1 MAKQPIEQN
10 PTRYTKKED
19 KWIVSA
25 LSEEPTKEQIA
36 VIKPLELE
44 AGKPID
50 KDKLVPLLAVNGI
63 VVKVNDFYIISEQ
76 TLSDIKNSQNPHYD
90 IIENGK
96 VLGVSIGKTVPIIE
110 LSDKHLEAIG
120 NTRDI
125 SNKNAGVKSVD
136 YIYETKLEK
145 GIPIGLVNQ
154 INYTLSPD
162 ISRPGDTFE
171 TYDWSLQSELNP
183 TAYDLTQLK
192 IDTQQDK
199 EKSLD
204 TKKMATFLTG
214 VAVGLKI
221 IRDDFDAI
229 KKCFMDATLPG
240 LSSLT
245 WKNYVATTDT
255 SNDTTDKPQTIST
268 TSTIVA
274 VGATPVVAK
283 ETALKKGQDKLS
295 KDAADAKT
303 TLEQKI
309 AQQADDLKRA
319 QEGDVNA
326 QNRLKQDI
334 IDTRNQI
341 TEKSSGGSGGGG
353 SSGTGMG
360 GFSPG
365 EGSGFD
371 TSSADFYS
379 IR

>member
-10 PTRYTKKED
+10 PERYTKKED
-19 KWIVSA
+19 NWIISA
-25 LSEEPTKEQIA
+25 LPEDPTKEQIA

-50 KDKLVPLLAVNGI
+50 KDKLVPLLAVDGI
-63 VVKVNDFYIISEQ
+63 VVKVNDLYIISPQ
-76 TLSDIKNSQNPHYD
+76 TLSDIKDSNNPHYD
-90 IIENGK
+90 IVENGK
-96 VLGVSIGKTVPIIE
+96 VLGVSIGKTIPIIE
-110 LSDKHLEAIG
+110 LSDKQLEAIG

-125 SNKNAGVKSVD
+125 SNKNAGVLEVD
-136 YIYETKLEK
+136 YIYETELEK

-162 ISRPGDTFE
+162 ISRPSDKFKTF
-171 TYDWSLQSELNP
+171 DWALQSERN
-183 TAYDLTQLK
+183 ASVYDLTQLK
-192 IDTQQDK
+192 IDTEQDK

-204 TKKMATFLTG
+204 TKKMATFLKG
-214 VAVGLKI
+214 VESGLKI
-221 IRDDFDAI
+221 IRKDFDDI
-229 KKCFMDATLPG
+229 KQCFMNAVLPA
-240 LSSLT
+240 LSTTNWDL
-245 WKNYVATTDT
+245 VATTDI
-255 SNDTTDKPQTIST
+255 SNDTTDKPQSIST

-283 ETALKKGQDKLS
+283 ETALKKGQTKLE
-295 KDAADAKT
+295 KDAEDAKT

-309 AQQADDLKRA
+309 AQQADDLRRA

-360 GFSPG
+360 GFSLGVG
-365 EGSGFD
+365 ETAD
-371 TSSADFYS
+371 TSSASSNS

>member
-10 PTRYTKKED
+10 PTRYKKKED
-19 KWIVSA
+19 KWIISS
-25 LSEEPTKEQIA
+25 LPDKPTKEQIA

-44 AGKPID
+44 VGKPID

-76 TLSDIKNSQNPHYD
+76 TLSDIKNSENPHYD
-90 IIENGK
+90 ILENGK
-96 VLGVSIGKTVPIIE
+96 VLGVSIGKTIPIIE
-110 LSDKHLEAIG
+110 ISDKQLEAIG

-136 YIYETKLEK
+136 YIYETELEK
-145 GIPIGLVNQ
+145 GIPIGLINQ

-162 ISRPGDTFE
+162 ISRPSDKFE
-171 TYDWSLQSELNP
+171 TFDWALQSERNP
-183 TAYDLTQLK
+183 TAYDLSQLK
-192 IDTQQDK
+192 IDTAQDK
-199 EKSLD
+199 SKSLD
-204 TKKMATFLTG
+204 TKKLATFLTG
-214 VAVGLKI
+214 VDSRLQI
-221 IRDDFDAI
+221 IRKDFNDI
-229 KKCFMDATLPG
+229 QHCFMDAILPG
-240 LSSLT
+240 LSSTT
-245 WKNYVATTDT
+245 WEMVATTDT
-255 SNDTTDKPQTIST
+255 SNDTTDKPQSVIK
-268 TSTIVA
+268 TSTIIS
-274 VGATPVVAK
+274 VGDTPVVAK
-283 ETALKKGQDKLS
+283 ETALKKGQTKLE
-295 KDAADAKT
+295 KDAEDAKT

>member
-10 PTRYTKKED
+10 PERYKKKED
-19 KWIVSA
+19 KWVISA
-25 LSEEPTKEQIA
+25 LPETPTKEQIA
-36 VIKPLELE
+36 IIKPLELE
-44 AGKPID
+44 TGKPID
-50 KDKLVPLLAVNGI
+50 EDKLIPLLAVNGL
-63 VVKVNDFYIISEQ
+63 VVKINDLYIISPQ
-76 TLSDIKNSQNPHYD
+76 TLSDIKDSNNPHYD
-90 IIENGK
+90 IVENGK
-96 VLGVSIGKTVPIIE
+96 VLGVSMGKTVPIIE

-125 SNKNAGVKSVD
+125 SNKNAGVKSVE
-136 YIYETKLEK
+136 YIYETELEM

-171 TYDWSLQSELNP
+171 TFDWSLQSELNEGV
-183 TAYDLTQLK
+183 YDLKQLK

-204 TKKMATFLTG
+204 TKKMAIFLTG
-214 VAVGLKI
+214 VASSLKI
-221 IRDDFDAI
+221 IRKDFDDI
-229 KKCFMDATLPG
+229 KQCFMDAILPG
-240 LSSLT
+240 LTTTTWSSS
-245 WKNYVATTDT
+245 VATTDT

-268 TSTIVA
+268 TSTIIS
-274 VGATPVVAK
+274 VGDTPVVAK
-283 ETALKKGQDKLS
+283 ETALKKGQTKLE
-295 KDAADAKT
+295 KDAEDAKT

-326 QNRLKQDI
+326 QNRLRQEI
-334 IDTRNQI
+334 VDTRNQI

>member
-10 PTRYTKKED
+10 PERYTKKED
-19 KWIVSA
+19 KWIISA
-25 LSEEPTKEQIA
+25 LPEEPTKEQIA
-36 VIKPLELE
+36 IIKPLELE

-96 VLGVSIGKTVPIIE
+96 VLEVCIGKTIPIIE
-110 LSDKHLEAIG
+110 ISDKQLEAIG
-120 NTRDI
+120 NTLDI
-125 SNKNAGVKSVD
+125 ANKNAGVKSVD
-136 YIYETKLEK
+136 YIYETELEK

-183 TAYDLTQLK
+183 TAYDLKQLK

-229 KKCFMDATLPG
+229 KQCFMNAKLPG
-240 LSSLT
+240 LSTKT
-245 WKNYVATTDT
+245 WLKSVATTDT
-255 SNDTTDKPQTIST
+255 SNDTTDKPQTTST

-295 KDAADAKT
+295 KDAEDAKT

-341 TEKSSGGSGGGG
+341 TQKSSGGSGGGG

-360 GFSPG
+360 GFSLGVG
-365 EGSGFD
+365 ETSD
-371 TSSADFYS
+371 TSSASSNS

>member
-1 MAKQPIEQN
+1 MAKQLIEQN

-25 LSEEPTKEQIA
+25 LPEEPTKEQIA

-183 TAYDLTQLK
+183 TAYDLKQLK

-240 LSSLT
+240 LSALT
-245 WKNYVATTDT
+245 WENYVATTDT

-268 TSTIVA
+268 TSTIVS

-283 ETALKKGQDKLS
+283 ETALKKGQTKLE
-295 KDAADAKT
+295 KDAEDAKT
-303 TLEQKI
+303 SLEQKI

-326 QNRLKQDI
+326 QNRLRQEI
-334 IDTRNQI
+334 VDTRNQI

-360 GFSPG
+360 GFSLG
-365 EGSGFD
+365 VGQTED
-371 TSSADFYS
+371 TSSASSNS
-379 IR
+379 II

>member
-10 PTRYTKKED
+10 PKRYKKKED

-25 LSEEPTKEQIA
+25 LPDKPTKEQIA

-44 AGKPID
+44 VGKPID

-76 TLSDIKNSQNPHYD
+76 TLSDIKNSENPHYD
-90 IIENGK
+90 ILENGK
-96 VLGVSIGKTVPIIE
+96 VLGVSIGKTIPIIE
-110 LSDKHLEAIG
+110 LSDKHLVAIG

-136 YIYETKLEK
+136 YIYETELEK

-171 TYDWSLQSELNP
+171 TFDWSLQSELNP
-183 TAYDLTQLK
+183 TAYDLKQLK
-192 IDTQQDK
+192 IDTQQEK

-214 VAVGLKI
+214 VASSLKI
-221 IRDDFDAI
+221 IRKDFDDI
-229 KKCFMDATLPG
+229 KQCFMDAILPG
-240 LSSLT
+240 LTTTTWSSS
-245 WKNYVATTDT
+245 VATTDT

-268 TSTIVA
+268 TSTIIS
-274 VGATPVVAK
+274 VGDTPVVAK
-283 ETALKKGQDKLS
+283 ETALKKGQTKLE
-295 KDAADAKT
+295 KDAEDAKT

>member
-10 PTRYTKKED
+10 PKRYKKKED
-19 KWIVSA
+19 KWIISA
-25 LSEEPTKEQIA
+25 LPEKPTKEQIA

-44 AGKPID
+44 IGKPID

-63 VVKVNDFYIISEQ
+63 VVKVNDLYIISEQ

-110 LSDKHLEAIG
+110 ISDKQLKAIG
-120 NTRDI
+120 NTLDI
-125 SNKNAGVKSVD
+125 ANKNAGVKSVD
-136 YIYETKLEK
+136 YIYETELEK

-171 TYDWSLQSELNP
+171 TYDWALQSELNES
-183 TAYDLTQLK
+183 AYDLKQLK

-214 VAVGLKI
+214 VASGLKI

-229 KKCFMDATLPG
+229 KQCFMNAKFPG
-240 LSSLT
+240 LSTKT

-268 TSTIVA
+268 TSTIIA
-274 VGATPVVAK
+274 VGDTPVVAK
-283 ETALKKGQDKLS
+283 ETALKKEQEQIKTE
-295 KDAADAKT
+295 AEAAKT
-303 TLEQKI
+303 TLEEKI
-309 AQQADDLKRA
+309 GRQSDEFRRA
-319 QEGDVNA
+319 QEGDTAAQDRLREEIAAARNA
-326 QNRLKQDI
+326 
-334 IDTRNQI
+334 
-341 TEKSSGGSGGGG
+341 
-353 SSGTGMG
+353 
-360 GFSPG
+360 
-365 EGSGFD
+365 
-371 TSSADFYS
+371 TSDVYS
-379 IR
+379 KYEALSKKTK